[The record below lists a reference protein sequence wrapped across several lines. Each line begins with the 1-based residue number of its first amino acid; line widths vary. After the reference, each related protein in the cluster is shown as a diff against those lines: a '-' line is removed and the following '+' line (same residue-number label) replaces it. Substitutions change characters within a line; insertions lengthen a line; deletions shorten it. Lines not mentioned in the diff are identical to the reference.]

1 MTHDKSDPSMDQQI
15 LREVKRMSKILTL
28 ANAPALERELSKY
41 ASSEER
47 KRIWTSIDGR
57 RKPSE
62 IAKELGLGIRTVE
75 TFVKVLTQAELVES
89 RAFGEPPRR
98 LVDFVPASWAELIA
112 NKAADNKIQTTT
124 SVPNSPLAESAN
136 GGNTNG

>member
-75 TFVKVLTQAELVES
+75 TFVK
-89 RAFGEPPRR
+89 
-98 LVDFVPASWAELIA
+98 
-112 NKAADNKIQTTT
+112 
-124 SVPNSPLAESAN
+124 
-136 GGNTNG
+136 